1 MVDASNDPTVFSMV
15 DAFNDPTVIH
25 GRCFH
30 DPLRLAACCTQ
41 HLGRSG
47 LVMWDQPGL
56 VGHNAN
62 ISIYVQWLSEEWVE
76 RQGEGP
82 GCLGGDQ
89 GRERGVQGEMGWEVT
104 SWRGAK
110 QGVGLV

>member
-1 MVDASNDPTVFSMV
+1 
-15 DAFNDPTVIH
+15 
-25 GRCFH
+25 
-30 DPLRLAACCTQ
+30 
-41 HLGRSG
+41 
-47 LVMWDQPGL
+47 MWDQPGL

-76 RQGEGP
+76 RQGEEP